1 MFYNIQ
7 SYCKRTEEFQRFCV
21 RGQIGLSTH
30 NYGSRYFAGWRRRRR
45 RRRMKTIRNDKNAAT
60 GNNSTSKIQMRP
72 LELHSFQIPIC
83 GSRWRQRQMA
93 TTMTLTTATNWTKG
107 IFKLFENKV
116 LTLFSKRKY
125 FKEREVGSLA
135 GESYGMMNSK
145 NKNLAKILYPK
156 SEDAF
161 AKSSI
166 KSFKV

>member
-30 NYGSRYFAGWRRRRR
+30 NYGSRYFAGWRRRRKR

-60 GNNSTSKIQMRP
+60 GNNSTSKIQMWP

-93 TTMTLTTATNWTKG
+93 TTTTMTLTTATIWTKG
-107 IFKLFENKV
+107 IFKLFENKL

-125 FKEREVGSLA
+125 FKERLA
-135 GESYGMMNSK
+135 AWLEKRMEWWIP
-145 NKNLAKILYPK
+145 KIKTWQKFYTQ
-156 SEDAF
+156 
-161 AKSSI
+161 
-166 KSFKV
+166 KVKTLQRRAP